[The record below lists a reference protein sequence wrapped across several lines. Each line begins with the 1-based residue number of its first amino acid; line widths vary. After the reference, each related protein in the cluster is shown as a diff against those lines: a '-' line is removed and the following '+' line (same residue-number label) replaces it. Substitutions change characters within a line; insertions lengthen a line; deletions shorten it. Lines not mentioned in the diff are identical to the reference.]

1 MLEERLR
8 GIPFLRDVPAVAL
21 SAIGELLVPV
31 RIAAGA
37 VLFAA
42 GETADALYLVGQ
54 GWLQVLDPT
63 TGRELAMMGPGSVL
77 GEVGVLLGS
86 ARSATVRASSDAELW
101 RLSRDDAGRI
111 VESHPTVGVALSR
124 EMGKHLLHDRSRAE
138 GPPRVVV
145 VPAPGTVELAGA
157 IAASGA
163 RAALLDLAGGV
174 GALPPGVVPFDRMVR
189 SPEDVVRLASE
200 AIDEV
205 DVVLVALPADER
217 ELASAA
223 ASVADH
229 GVAVGGALPPWAA
242 ARIAATRRVKAPTSP
257 AALARAGR
265 WVAGRSVGLALSS
278 GGSKTV
284 AHIGVLKVLREAGI
298 TIDAVSGTS
307 GGSITAACLAF
318 GADQATIVHRLGE
331 LPSAFRLRRLMPR
344 IPPRQSLFRGANVL
358 PVFERWFGAADLSDS
373 QIPLFVVTADVA
385 TGEEVVL
392 RRGPVALAVRAS
404 MGIPAVFPPVRWDDR
419 WLTDGGIVTPL
430 PTGPLRDAGIATV
443 IASNVAGQ
451 DPTVRSTPN
460 RAPRLVETVGRIVS
474 AMEREVLGP
483 EVALAD
489 VQVRP
494 VVRAANS
501 FDFRRVDDYLAE
513 GERAA
518 REALPAI
525 HAAIET

>member
-8 GIPFLRDVPAVAL
+8 GIPFLRDVPTVAL
-21 SAIGELLVPV
+21 GAIAERLEAV
-31 RIAAGA
+31 RIGVGE

-42 GETADALYLVGQ
+42 GEAADALYLVDQ
-54 GWLQVLDPT
+54 GWLRAIDPG
-63 TGRELAMMGPGSVL
+63 TGRELATMGPGSVL

-86 ARSATVRASSDAELW
+86 ARSATVRATSDAALW
-101 RLSRDDAGRI
+101 RLQRADAERI
-111 VESHPTVGVALSR
+111 VEAHPTVGVALSR
-124 EMGKHLLHDRSRAE
+124 EMGKHLLHDRSRGE

-145 VPAPGTVELAGA
+145 VPAPGTGELGA
-157 IAASGA
+157 AIVASGA
-163 RAALLDLAGGV
+163 RVAVLDLHGAAGPLPAGV
-174 GALPPGVVPFDRMVR
+174 EVLGR
-189 SPEDVVRLASE
+189 SVTTTDEVVRLASE
-200 AIDEV
+200 PLEGI
-205 DVVLVALPADER
+205 DVVLVALPPDET
-217 ELASAA
+217 ELASTA

-229 GVAVGGALPPWAA
+229 GVAVGGAIPPWAA
-242 ARIAATRRVKAPTSP
+242 KRIAATRRVKPPKTA

-284 AHIGVLKVLREAGI
+284 AHVGVLKVLREAGI

-307 GGSITAACLAF
+307 GGSLTAACVAF
-318 GADQATIVHRLGE
+318 GADDTTIRRRLGE
-331 LPSAFRLRRLMPR
+331 LPDAFRVRRLVPR
-344 IPPRQSLFRGANVL
+344 FPPRQSLFRGNNVL
-358 PVFERWFGAADLSDS
+358 PVFERWFGPADLSES
-373 QIPLFVVTADVA
+373 QIPLFIVTADVA

-404 MGIPAVFPPVRWDDR
+404 MGIPAVFPPVAWEGR

-451 DPTVRSTPN
+451 DPTVRATPN
-460 RAPRLVETVGRIVS
+460 EAPRLVETLGRIVS

-501 FDFRRVDDYLAE
+501 FDFRHVADYLAE

-525 HAAIET
+525 HAAIEA